1 MGVQHAATRRCMN
14 EFMCR
19 LLFVMQE
26 ESHLFIFLASRGSGR
41 PDCEGGGECMI
52 WLVCEVCG
60 KVFHRNR
67 AVMYGNGSE
76 VCPAC
81 TISTKKNDTCS

>member
-1 MGVQHAATRRCMN
+1 MDVQLAGTGRRMN

-26 ESHLFIFLASRGSGR
+26 EFHLFIFLAHQGGR
-41 PDCEGGGECMI
+41 RANCEGGGGYMI
-52 WLVCEVCG
+52 WIVCEMCG

-67 AVMYGNGSE
+67 AVMYGTGSE
-76 VCPAC
+76 VCRAC
-81 TISTKKNDTCS
+81 WKSVEVN